1 MIGSSTTIGSSNSY
15 KIGDAGKYFIK
26 GLIDDPVNPFFVYLF
41 TTDINRNQG
50 TFGVFKMDFTPTSLK
65 YVYTPF
71 SMSSG
76 SSFSVN
82 CIVRTSKTD
91 ANYFIF
97 AGKAQKL
104 TDGTTTKNL

>member
-1 MIGSSTTIGSSNSY
+1 MDDPMNSY
-15 KIGDAGKYFIK
+15 MA
-26 GLIDDPVNPFFVYLF
+26 YLF
-41 TTDINRNQG
+41 ITDKNEDSG
-50 TFGVFKMDFTPTSLK
+50 TFGVFKMDFTPTWLR

-82 CIVRTSKTD
+82 CIVRTSRTD
-91 ANYFIF
+91 ANDFIF

-104 TDGTTTKNL
+104 TDGTTTKNF